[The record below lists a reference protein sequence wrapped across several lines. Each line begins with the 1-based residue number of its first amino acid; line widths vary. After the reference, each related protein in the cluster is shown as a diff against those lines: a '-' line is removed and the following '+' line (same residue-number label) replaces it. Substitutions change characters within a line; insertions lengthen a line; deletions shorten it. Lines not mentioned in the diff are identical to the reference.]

1 MKYFLAIFAF
11 LTSSFNFLTK
21 ENKNIVP
28 ILQVT
33 PMASMMPSESPTPH
47 PNSNFSD
54 FIYPGAQTVSQTS
67 AILSLQS
74 SDDTQ
79 TIINWY
85 QAKINGNYSERSDN
99 VSNTNGNVSAL
110 LSGIQ

>member
-1 MKYFLAIFAF
+1 
-11 LTSSFNFLTK
+11 
-21 ENKNIVP
+21 
-28 ILQVT
+28 
-33 PMASMMPSESPTPH
+33 MASMMPSESPTPH

-110 LSGIQ
+110 LSASNSSENINITITKSAKELYTYIQIIIK